1 MVNGLWFMIF
11 AFPSLNKWRTLPNR
25 FVGMSRS
32 PSLLITNTRLCIRQN
47 SFPVFS
53 SGHPDNSACTDL
65 SAIAV
70 VHIANVM
77 QVFKICTLLLPS
89 EMFNAY
95 PQSLELVEHP
105 KVSCLCV
112 TA

>member
-1 MVNGLWFMIF
+1 MANSAKSLCRHEPFTIF
-11 AFPSLNKWRTLPNR
+11 AHYKYAALHPAKFP
-25 FVGMSRS
+25 
-32 PSLLITNTRLCIRQN
+32 
-47 SFPVFS
+47 PVFS